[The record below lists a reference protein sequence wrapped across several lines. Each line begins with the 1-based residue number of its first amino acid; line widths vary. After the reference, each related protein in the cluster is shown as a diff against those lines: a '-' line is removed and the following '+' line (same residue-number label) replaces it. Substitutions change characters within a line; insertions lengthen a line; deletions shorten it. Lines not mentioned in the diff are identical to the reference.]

1 MIRLLVFLTG
11 IFYLN
16 FLSRIIIAP
25 LLPYL
30 ERSMDLSHAQSSSF
44 FMLLS
49 SGYFLAILSSGFVS
63 SKIGHRN
70 TISASVILIGLSTFL
85 TSFASSLM
93 ELRGGF
99 FCMGFSAGLYLP
111 SAIAVI
117 SSECP
122 QRIWGRAFSVHEL
135 APNLAFVSAPFIVA
149 LLLDRYPWQ
158 EMFRFHAMLLLAA
171 GGLFYVIY
179 RGKIALGTPPDL
191 SRISQVVRTPGFALM
206 IVMFSMGILGTLG
219 VYNLLPLFLVN
230 VHGMTD
236 VAANSVTGFSRV
248 ATLLAALTGGWL
260 SDRLGAVRTMGGVLG
275 TSGLLV
281 VVMGVASGNLL
292 YACVFMQP
300 VVAVCFFPA
309 GFSALSSLV
318 SADLR
323 NLVISLVVPLAYVAG
338 GGGIPWF
345 IGWLADTGHFSL
357 GISLAGA
364 FMTAGAGLAF
374 AMRQPHSKSDN
385 SSTPSRP

>member
-30 ERSMDLSHAQSSSF
+30 ETSMGLTHAQSSSF
-44 FMLLS
+44 FMFLS
-49 SGYFLAILSSGFVS
+49 SGYFLAILWSGFVS

-70 TISASVILIGLSTFL
+70 TISASAMLIGCSVFL
-85 TSFASSLM
+85 TSFGSSIVEM
-93 ELRGGF
+93 RGGF

-111 SAIAVI
+111 SAIATI

-122 QRIWGRAFSVHEL
+122 RKIWGRAFSVHEL
-135 APNLAFVSAPFIVA
+135 APNLAFVTAPFIVA
-149 LLLDRYPWQ
+149 LLLNRYPWQ
-158 EMFRFHAMLLLAA
+158 VMFRFQAVILIAA
-171 GGLFYVIY
+171 GVLFFLIS
-179 RGKIALGTPPDL
+179 RGRMYKGTPPDL
-191 SRISQVVRTPGFALM
+191 SRIRQVVRTPGFAVM
-206 IVMFSMGILGTLG
+206 IAMFSMGIAGTLG
-219 VYNLLPLFLVN
+219 IYNLLPLFLVN

-248 ATLLAALTGGWL
+248 ATLVAALTGGWL
-260 SDRLGAVRTMGGVLG
+260 ADRLGAVRTMGGVLG
-275 TSGLLV
+275 VSGMLV
-281 VVMGVASGNLL
+281 IIMGIATGNLL
-292 YACVFMQP
+292 YACVFLQP

-309 GFSALSSLV
+309 AFSALSSLV
-318 SADLR
+318 PADLR

-357 GISLAGA
+357 GVSLAGG
-364 FMTAGAGLAF
+364 FMATGAGLAL
-374 AMRQPHSKSDN
+374 AMGRRKLIQGK
-385 SSTPSRP
+385 